1 MEPENRFA
9 VACHLVRVL
18 IRGPAELQKRVR
30 LLELRLNSTLSGDAD
45 DAARLAQSQIKYAAV
60 DQARRQAEERVRA
73 LEAEVA
79 SLHQAQEDAAQA
91 GARMQALLQKQK
103 EGMMTDMQ
111 NKMCVLLIVSLSYF

>member
-1 MEPENRFA
+1 LEPENRCA
-9 VACHLVRVL
+9 VARLFIFVL
-18 IRGPAELQKRVR
+18 ISGYAELQKRVR

-79 SLHQAQEDAAQA
+79 SLRQAQEDAAQA

-103 EGMMTDMQ
+103 EGMMSDMH
-111 NKMCVLLIVSLSYF
+111 NKMCIVFTPSLFVV